1 MEKIIKNCTGV
12 KRCNDGINR
21 MNKEQERQDFR
32 IILGFKQNYIYETK
46 EYSVLKNIKKV
57 FPNEITNDQG

>member
-1 MEKIIKNCTGV
+1 MEKIIKNCRGV
-12 KRCNDGINR
+12 KRRNDGINR